1 MVVEVHTVPLRKQ
14 AKDEQ
19 NMASNII
26 AQILNTDDC
35 QFRVPLH
42 VGATA
47 LQSPE
52 DKQWMVFFPKIK

>member
-42 VGATA
+42 VGATS
-47 LQSPE
+47 LQCPE
-52 DKQWMVFFPKIK
+52 DKQ

>member
-1 MVVEVHTVPLRKQ
+1 MVLELRTLPLRKQ
-14 AKDEQ
+14 SKDEQ

-26 AQILNTDDC
+26 AQILNPDDC

-52 DKQWMVFFPKIK
+52 DKQ